1 LNKINFVF
9 SFVFHIVDIITPS
22 FLATRTNML
31 NFKYQLL
38 QLLFLLLTFSFPV
51 ALSNHKAIESLLH
64 RLDSKRAIPSVQE
77 AAAKGVL
84 KRLLPTH
91 FSSFEFNIV
100 SKVVVVA
107 LFLF

>member
-1 LNKINFVF
+1 
-9 SFVFHIVDIITPS
+9 
-22 FLATRTNML
+22 ML
-31 NFKYQLL
+31 NFKY

-64 RLDSKRAIPSVQE
+64 RLDSKRAISSVQE

-91 FSSFEFNIV
+91 LSSFEFNIV